1 MYEYSFLYLNWEKC
15 ICLLQHLS
23 FLQTKCLQNHLK
35 FLFNIQCITVTEG
48 QWVKTP
54 AAKTQDLSSIL
65 RTHLVEGE
73 TQLLHAVL

>member
-1 MYEYSFLYLNWEKC
+1 M
-15 ICLLQHLS
+15 HLS
-23 FLQTKCLQNHLK
+23 TPASIIPSDKMPSKSFIV
-35 FLFNIQCITVTEG
+35 FFNIQCKTVTEG

-73 TQLLHAVL
+73 TQLLHVVL